1 MSDWN
6 AAPSAGKWYGEI
18 VFDNG
23 GGETEYNYGY
33 CSDIAEYP
41 SPTLLCG
48 PGVVLL
54 SVKVT
59 NTETGDVWENWNL
72 NTSGK
77 AYGE

>member
-6 AAPSAGKWYGEI
+6 ANPSEAKWYAE
-18 VFDNG
+18 VVYDNG

-33 CSDIAEYP
+33 CSADEYP

-54 SVKVT
+54 SVKVE
-59 NTETGDVWENWNL
+59 NLITGWSENWSL
-72 NTSGK
+72 ESSKTP
-77 AYGE
+77 YGE